1 LTRLLLHW
9 IPIFILPLMA
19 FSLVARALGDTQ
31 SASTILDGF
40 TVGCQGK
47 PQPCWY
53 GIVPHQTSVLIAQAV
68 LEELGY
74 QVKVIHTGIL
84 SQLQAELPA
93 NRECKVYSTLYND
106 SVTSLEILTCDVL
119 YLGDFIEQF
128 GLPEIARVCNFYANV
143 QVRLIFSAARASLN
157 QRASTL
163 AHKTSPYDRVSHISL
178 DESLSDSPRWYGF
191 LPYWR
196 YQQLKSE
203 SLEC

>member
-1 LTRLLLHW
+1 M
-9 IPIFILPLMA
+9 LPFLA
-19 FSLVARALGDTQ
+19 LSLAARALGYAHPPNT
-31 SASTILDGF
+31 SLDGF

-53 GIVPHQTSVLIAQAV
+53 GIVPHQTSVLIAQSV

-84 SQLQAELPA
+84 SQLQAELSS

-128 GLPEIARVCNFYANV
+128 GLPEIAWVCNFYSNIR
-143 QVRLIFSAARASLN
+143 VRLIFSAAHASLN

-163 AHKTSPYDRVSHISL
+163 VYKTSPYDLVSRISL
-178 DESLSDSPRWYGF
+178 DKSSSFSPASPRWYGF

-203 SLEC
+203 SIEC